1 MDGSKRDAQKHKML
15 RINQPDPYNQY
26 YHMTAFEEEVSQLQV
41 DNEELVSRVIAI
53 EEGLSTAYRW

>member
-1 MDGSKRDAQKHKML
+1 ML

-53 EEGLSTAYRW
+53 EESLSTAYRW